1 MHACNWNVVFQPKC
15 TERIKSFA
23 PNDDNDK
30 DDADEMYDADDVYD
44 ADDMDD
50 ADDMYDADANGAD
63 DVYDADANGADK
75 NSRADLKRQ
84 RGLIV
89 AEGGERGARLAE
101 NIHYYRNIIT

>member
-1 MHACNWNVVFQPKC
+1 
-15 TERIKSFA
+15 
-23 PNDDNDK
+23 
-30 DDADEMYDADDVYD
+30 MYDADDVYD

-101 NIHYYRNIIT
+101 NIHYYWNIIN